1 MKKLFL
7 TILSALAL
15 VPASAQTATGEGT
28 EAAPYN
34 CAKVIEL
41 NPESKDPTDG
51 LKGLWIEGYIV
62 GSYNNKVILGTDG
75 AVATNLLIA
84 DNTSAT
90 EKADMVCVQLV
101 SKSDPRTALNL
112 VDNPTNVGKKVIL
125 QGDICKYNT
134 LPGLKNTSAYKFAD
148 GEGGGDT
155 PVDPT
160 PAPLFTET
168 FAANQGAFT
177 IENVELGTLSYVWKW
192 DTYKYMKASAYFNGA
207 CNATD
212 SYLVSPVFDATKA
225 SEMVLTFDHAVN
237 KFGSDLAK
245 EQATLVAREE
255 GGEWQSVAIPTYG
268 TNKDWN
274 FVASGDIDLSA
285 YAGKKFQ
292 VAFHYTSTTESAG
305 TWEVKNFA
313 INGKGTL
320 TIDVPAVE
328 TVKVANI
335 AAFKAGKD
343 ETATYEFTN
352 PVNVIYQNGQYLYV
366 QDTTG
371 DLLIYGTAGQ
381 TYAEGDVI
389 PAGFTGNYAI
399 FHEGVQLT
407 NPAGLAAATGKA
419 TVAPAEIALEEVATD
434 LINNYVKF
442 EGVTI
447 AQGTNGLEIS
457 QDGTTLAI
465 YDSFKINP
473 ATGENLT
480 VIGFVSYYKA
490 LQIVPLTITD
500 AGGEVVEKVAEPVF
514 SVKAG
519 AVVAGTEVE
528 LTCATEGATIV
539 YTTDGTEPSEAQSVT
554 VYTKPIVINEAMTI
568 KAVAYKEG
576 LENSP
581 VATAAYTIREAGAYK
596 GEFDTFNDSKTS
608 TSYGTYTN
616 ATGWTTENC
625 AIIGGSDTEGE
636 AANPNYAFIGP
647 KGTLAPIMNGKTSAP
662 GKIYSPILSDKGI
675 GTLTFNYGL
684 PFSDKAIDF
693 TVNIYGADGTTLVKT
708 DNVKA
713 ESATT
718 QTAYDYSL
726 VVNHDKGFKIEIVNN
741 CPSAADKN
749 KDRTAIWNL
758 TWTDFTSGIQNVDT
772 EAENA
777 PVEYFNLQ
785 GVRVAAPQGGIF
797 LRRQGSKVEKVV
809 IR

>member
-15 VPASAQTATGEGT
+15 VPASAQTAL
-28 EAAPYN
+28 YS
-34 CAKVIEL
+34 
-41 NPESKDPTDG
+41 ESF
-51 LKGLWIEGYIV
+51 
-62 GSYNNKVILGTDG
+62 
-75 AVATNLLIA
+75 AT
-84 DNTSAT
+84 S
-90 EKADMVCVQLV
+90 
-101 SKSDPRTALNL
+101 
-112 VDNPTNVGKKVIL
+112 
-125 QGDICKYNT
+125 QGD
-134 LPGLKNTSAYKFAD
+134 
-148 GEGGGDT
+148 
-155 PVDPT
+155 
-160 PAPLFTET
+160 
-168 FAANQGAFT
+168 FT

-192 DTYKYMKASAYFNGA
+192 NSYNSDSYMKASAYNKTCIA
-207 CNATD
+207 AD
-212 SYLVSPVFDATKA
+212 SYLVSPLFDATKA

-313 INGKGTL
+313 INGNGTL
-320 TIDVPAVE
+320 TLDIPVVE

-335 AAFKAGKD
+335 EAFKAGKD

-352 PVNVIYQNGQYLYV
+352 PVNVIYQNGKYLYV
-366 QDTTG
+366 QDATG

-389 PAGFTGNYAI
+389 PAGMTGNYAI
-399 FHEGVQLT
+399 FHEGVQLA

-419 TVAPAEIALEEVATD
+419 AVAPAEIALEEVATD

-480 VIGFVSYYKA
+480 VTGFVSYYNA

-596 GEFDTFNDSKTS
+596 GEFDTFNNGKTN
-608 TSYGTYTN
+608 TQYITCTN
-616 ATGWTTENC
+616 TTGWTAENC
-625 AIIGGSDTEGE
+625 AIVGGSDTEGE
-636 AANPNYAFIGP
+636 ANNPNFAFIGP
-647 KGTLAPIMNGKTSAP
+647 KGTLAPTMNGKTSTV
-662 GKIYSPILSDKGI
+662 GKIYSPVITDNGI
-675 GTLTFNYGL
+675 GTLTFSYGL
-684 PFSDKAIDF
+684 PFSDKTIDF

-708 DNVKA
+708 DNVKVDRA
-713 ESATT
+713 TKQSA
-718 QTAYDYSL
+718 YNYSL
-726 VVNHDKGFKIEIVNN
+726 VVNHDTAFKIEIVNN
-741 CPSAADKN
+741 CPSNSTKN
-749 KDRTAIWNL
+749 ADRTAIWNL